1 MEMCLNF
8 PCSYEM
14 ISRTEFNVCDVK
26 IKTDDLTFEL
36 PVCVMGFE
44 CHSFPYTL
52 QTTYTWNVIIYMFI
66 H

>member
-1 MEMCLNF
+1 MEMCLHF

-52 QTTYTWNVIIYMFI
+52 QTKYT
-66 H
+66 